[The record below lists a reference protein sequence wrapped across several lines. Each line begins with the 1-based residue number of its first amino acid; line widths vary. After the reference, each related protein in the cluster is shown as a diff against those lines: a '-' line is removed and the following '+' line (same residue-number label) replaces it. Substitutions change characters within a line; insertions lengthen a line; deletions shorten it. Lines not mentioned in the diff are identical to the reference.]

1 VRVARGGVI
10 LYKEPL
16 FFQPVLQ
23 ERIWG
28 GESLKEFDYDLPSQT
43 VGECW
48 GISAHLNGP
57 SIVMGGKYKGLTLK
71 QLWDEHRTLFGD
83 HQAERFPLLTKILD
97 AKKDLSVQVHPND
110 EFANIHE
117 NGELGKTECWYIID
131 CEENA
136 EIVYGH
142 TAKNNDE
149 FKYMVE
155 NSDWGRLLCRRS
167 IKPGDF
173 FYVPSGTIHALCEG
187 TLVLE
192 TQQSSD
198 TTYRVYDYDRVDNDG
213 NKRELHVEKSV
224 AVSTIP
230 HEDYKVYPEIEKK
243 NGAIITKYVREKY
256 FSVYKWEI
264 EMEASFQQNQPFQLV
279 SVVEGEATLR
289 TVSEEFIIKKGNHFI
304 LPSGIESFVIK
315 GNVTLIVSHP

>member
-1 VRVARGGVI
+1 M
-10 LYKEPL
+10 YKEPL

-28 GESLKEFDYDLPSQT
+28 GESLKGFNYDLPSQT
-43 VGECW
+43 TGECW

-57 SIVMGGKYKGLTLK
+57 SIVKSGKYKGLTLK
-71 QLWDEHRTLFGD
+71 QLWDEYRILFGNYK
-83 HQAERFPLLTKILD
+83 AEQFPLLTKILD

-110 EFANIHE
+110 AFANIYE

-131 CEENA
+131 CKKNA
-136 EIVYGH
+136 EMVYGH
-142 TAKNNDE
+142 TAQTKEE
-149 FKYMVE
+149 FKGMIE
-155 NSDWGRLLCRRS
+155 NNEWNRLLRRIP

-187 TLVLE
+187 TVVLE

-198 TTYRVYDYDRVDNDG
+198 TTYRVYDYDRVDGEG
-213 NKRELHVEKSV
+213 NKRELHVEKSI
-224 AVSTIP
+224 AVSMIP
-230 HEDYKVYPEIEKK
+230 HKDYKISPVTKEE
-243 NGAIITKYVREKY
+243 NGATITQFVQEKY

-264 EMEASFQQNQPFQLV
+264 KKEAFFRKKEAFQLA
-279 SVVEGEATLR
+279 SVIEGAAILETANK
-289 TVSEEFIIKKGNHFI
+289 SFKIKKGDHFLI
-304 LPSGIESFVIK
+304 SNDMDIFSVK

>member
-1 VRVARGGVI
+1 MYR
-10 LYKEPL
+10 EPL

-28 GESLKEFDYDLPSQT
+28 GEALKGFNYDLPSQT
-43 VGECW
+43 TGECW
-48 GISAHLNGP
+48 GISAHFNGP
-57 SIVMGGKYKGLTLK
+57 SIVKSGKYRGLTLK
-71 QLWDEHRTLFGD
+71 QLWDKHRELFGNYK
-83 HQAERFPLLTKILD
+83 AEQFPLLTKILD

-131 CEENA
+131 CKKNA
-136 EIVYGH
+136 EMVYGH
-142 TAKNNDE
+142 TAQTKEE
-149 FKYMVE
+149 FKGRIE
-155 NSDWGRLLCRRS
+155 NNEWNRLLRRIP

-198 TTYRVYDYDRVDNDG
+198 TTYRVYDYDRMDSDG
-213 NKRELHVEKSV
+213 NKRDLHIEKSI
-224 AVSTIP
+224 AVSMIP
-230 HEDYKVYPEIEKK
+230 HDDYQVYPEIEKE
-243 NGAIITKYVREKY
+243 NGAIVTRYVQEKY

-264 EMEASFQQNQPFQLV
+264 QEEASFQQNQPFQLA
-279 SVVEGEATLR
+279 SVIEGEATLR
-289 TVSEEFIIKKGNHFI
+289 TVSGEFSIKRGDHFI
-304 LPSGIESFVIK
+304 LPAGIESFVVK

>member
-1 VRVARGGVI
+1 M
-10 LYKEPL
+10 YKEPL

-28 GESLKEFDYDLPSQT
+28 GESLKEFNYELPSQT
-43 VGECW
+43 TGECW

-57 SIVMGGKYKGLTLK
+57 SIVRGGKYKGLTLK
-71 QLWDEHRTLFGD
+71 QLWDEHRALFGNY
-83 HQAERFPLLTKILD
+83 QAEQFPLLTKILD

-110 EFANIHE
+110 EFANIYE
-117 NGELGKTECWYIID
+117 RGELGKTECWYIID
-131 CEENA
+131 CKKDA

-142 TAKNNDE
+142 TAQTKEE
-149 FKYMVE
+149 FKEMVKQG
-155 NSDWGRLLCRRS
+155 NWDRLLQRKK
-167 IKPGDF
+167 IQPGEF

-198 TTYRVYDYDRVDNDG
+198 TTYRVYDYDRVDSVG
-213 NKRELHVEKSV
+213 NKRELHVEKSIS
-224 AVSTIP
+224 VSMIP
-230 HEDYKVYPEIEKK
+230 HQDYQVYPEIKK
-243 NGAIITKYVREKY
+243 ENGAVVTKYVQEKY

-264 EMEASFQQNQPFQLV
+264 QIEASFQKNQPFQLA
-279 SVVEGEATLR
+279 SVIEGEATLR
-289 TVSEEFIIKKGNHFI
+289 TVNGEFLIKKGDHFI
-304 LPSGIESFVIK
+304 LPDGIESFVVK

>member
-1 VRVARGGVI
+1 M
-10 LYKEPL
+10 YKEPL

-28 GESLKEFDYDLPSQT
+28 GESLKEFNYNLPSQT
-43 VGECW
+43 TGECW

-57 SIVMGGKYKGLTLK
+57 SIVKSGKYKGLTLK
-71 QLWDEHRTLFGD
+71 QLWDEHRVLFGNY
-83 HQAERFPLLTKILD
+83 QADQFPLLTKILD

-110 EFANIHE
+110 DFANIHE

-131 CEENA
+131 CKENA

-149 FKYMVE
+149 FKCMVE
-155 NSDWGRLLCRRS
+155 NSDWDRLLRHRS

-198 TTYRVYDYDRVDNDG
+198 TTYRVYDYARVDSDG
-213 NKRELHVEKSV
+213 NKRELHVEKSI

-230 HEDYKVYPEIEKK
+230 HEDYKVCPEIEKE

-264 EMEASFQQNQPFQLV
+264 QMEASFQQNQPFQLV

-289 TVSEEFIIKKGNHFI
+289 TVSGEFSIKKGNHFI
-304 LPSGIESFVIK
+304 LPFGIESFVIK

>member
-1 VRVARGGVI
+1 M
-10 LYKEPL
+10 YKEPL

-28 GESLKEFDYDLPSQT
+28 GGSLKGFNYELPSQT
-43 VGECW
+43 TGECW

-57 SIVMGGKYKGLTLK
+57 SIVKSGKYKGLTLK
-71 QLWDEHRTLFGD
+71 QLWDEHRALFGNY
-83 HQAERFPLLTKILD
+83 QADQFPLLTKILD

-110 EFANIHE
+110 DFANIHE

-131 CEENA
+131 CKKNA
-136 EIVYGH
+136 EMVYGH
-142 TAKNNDE
+142 TAQTKEE
-149 FKYMVE
+149 FKGMIE
-155 NSDWGRLLCRRS
+155 NNEWNRLLRRIP

-198 TTYRVYDYDRVDNDG
+198 TTYRVYDYDRVGVDG
-213 NKRELHVEKSV
+213 NKRELHVEKSI
-224 AVSTIP
+224 AVSMIP
-230 HEDYKVYPEIEKK
+230 HEDYKVYPEIKK
-243 NGAIITKYVREKY
+243 ENGAIITKYVQEKY

-264 EMEASFQQNQPFQLV
+264 RMEASFQQNQPFQLA
-279 SVVEGEATLR
+279 SVIEGEATLR
-289 TVSEEFIIKKGNHFI
+289 TISGEFSIKKGDHFI
-304 LPSGIESFVIK
+304 LPAGIESFVIK

>member
-1 VRVARGGVI
+1 M
-10 LYKEPL
+10 
-16 FFQPVLQ
+16 
-23 ERIWG
+23 G

-173 FYVPSGTIHALCEG
+173 STYQVELSMRYVKEH
-187 TLVLE
+187 
-192 TQQSSD
+192 
-198 TTYRVYDYDRVDNDG
+198 
-213 NKRELHVEKSV
+213 
-224 AVSTIP
+224 
-230 HEDYKVYPEIEKK
+230 
-243 NGAIITKYVREKY
+243 
-256 FSVYKWEI
+256 
-264 EMEASFQQNQPFQLV
+264 
-279 SVVEGEATLR
+279 
-289 TVSEEFIIKKGNHFI
+289 
-304 LPSGIESFVIK
+304 
-315 GNVTLIVSHP
+315 

>member
-1 VRVARGGVI
+1 M
-10 LYKEPL
+10 YKEPL

-28 GESLKEFDYDLPSQT
+28 GESLNEFNYDLSSKT
-43 VGECW
+43 TGECW

-57 SIVMGGKYKGLTLK
+57 SIVKSGKYKGLTLK
-71 QLWDEHRTLFGD
+71 QLWDEYRILFGNYKSE
-83 HQAERFPLLTKILD
+83 QFPLLTKILD

-131 CEENA
+131 CKKNA
-136 EIVYGH
+136 EMVYGH
-142 TAKNNDE
+142 TAQTKEEFEGMIKNNQW
-149 FKYMVE
+149 
-155 NSDWGRLLCRRS
+155 NRLLRRVP

-198 TTYRVYDYDRVDNDG
+198 TTYRVYDYDRIDSDG
-213 NKRELHVEKSV
+213 NKRDLHVEKSI
-224 AVSTIP
+224 AVSMIP
-230 HEDYKVYPEIEKK
+230 HEDYKVYPDIKEE
-243 NGAIITKYVREKY
+243 NGVIITKFVQEKY
-256 FSVYKWEI
+256 FSVYKWKVEG
-264 EMEASFQQNQPFQLV
+264 ESCFQQNKVFHLV
-279 SVVEGEATLR
+279 SVIDGEAVL
-289 TVSEEFIIKKGNHFI
+289 ELGDENFEIKKGDHFI
-304 LPSGIESFVIK
+304 IPTGMNTFTIK
-315 GNVTLIVSHP
+315 GNITLIVSHP